1 MASKL
6 GKVRYGCKNG
16 KTLADGQCCVILLN
30 TVCPLLILNLIFG
43 FIIAQLYTYIRLQII
58 HSDCLVIFGL
68 SKPVFMHINLLV
80 FLILISISLAS
91 LTYWQYQ
98 TFLKKDWQMIFYK
111 SVADYAVYRRNS
123 SVIRRLFLIAHFV
136 IFALL
141 LLAMALSIY
150 ELIWQTA
157 PYPDFQSYN
166 QAMLARCKAE
176 K

>member
-1 MASKL
+1 
-6 GKVRYGCKNG
+6 
-16 KTLADGQCCVILLN
+16 
-30 TVCPLLILNLIFG
+30 
-43 FIIAQLYTYIRLQII
+43 
-58 HSDCLVIFGL
+58 
-68 SKPVFMHINLLV
+68 
-80 FLILISISLAS
+80 
-91 LTYWQYQ
+91 
-98 TFLKKDWQMIFYK
+98 MIFYK